1 MGCMTSAQPKETAV
15 VVEQEGGGDHD
26 GVKIKKAARRDS
38 IAVHKKHLQK
48 ASTLDDRAAPTG
60 MSVEKY
66 D

>member
-1 MGCMTSAQPKETAV
+1 MGCMSSSQPKEDTPA
-15 VVEQEGGGDHD
+15 VEQEGGGDQD

-48 ASTLDDRAAPTG
+48 ATTLDDRAAPAG
-60 MSVEKY
+60 MSVERY